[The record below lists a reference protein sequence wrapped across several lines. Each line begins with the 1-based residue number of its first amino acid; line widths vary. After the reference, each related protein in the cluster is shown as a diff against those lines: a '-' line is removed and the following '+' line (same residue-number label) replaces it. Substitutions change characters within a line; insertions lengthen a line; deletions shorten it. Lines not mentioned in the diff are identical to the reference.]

1 MKKKIALTEIIDTA
15 KTLDANK
22 FAKFLDENKI
32 EWDMLDCNIMDY
44 NDGDFNITLDAYNDE
59 NIYFLDGQYFE
70 N

>member
-1 MKKKIALTEIIDTA
+1 MKNKFELTEIIDKA
-15 KTLDANK
+15 KTFDANK

-32 EWDMLDCNIMDY
+32 EWQMLDCNIMDY
-44 NDGDFNITLDAYNDE
+44 NDGDFNITLDDYDDA

>member
-1 MKKKIALTEIIDTA
+1 MKKKIVLTEILETA
-15 KTLDANK
+15 KTLDAKK

-32 EWDMLDCNIMDY
+32 DWTMLDCNIMDY

-59 NIYFLDGQYFE
+59 NVYFLDGQYFA